1 LHVVAVGGIYAFN
14 HIKVNK
20 KSDLLANISSRIT
33 QATSTAPVVAEPVA
47 PVVQR
52 QPGDADDPLPAVASV
67 PAAPAAAA
75 PKVASAPPAPAP
87 KVETAAVAPAVP
99 AAASSAKPAVVPDTY
114 KVERGDNPYN
124 IAKKFGVSYQEL
136 LTLNAIE
143 DPTKLQIGQE
153 LKVPRQS
160 N

>member
-1 LHVVAVGGIYAFN
+1 VGGIYAFN

-20 KSDLLANISSRIT
+20 KSDVLANISGRIAQVT
-33 QATSTAPVVAEPVA
+33 GTAPAVAEPVA

-75 PKVASAPPAPAP
+75 PVAAAPKVASAPAAPAP
-87 KVETAAVAPAVP
+87 KVETTAATP
-99 AAASSAKPAVVPDTY
+99 AAPSAKPAAVPDTY
-114 KVERGDNPYN
+114 KVEKGDNPYK